1 MFWLTAVDCVEK
13 LDLVSLRGQ
22 RGGGPLQ
29 LSCWIKMA
37 YFCC

>member
-22 RGGGPLQ
+22 GGGGAFTAVVLD
-29 LSCWIKMA
+29 
-37 YFCC
+37 

>member
-22 RGGGPLQ
+22 GGGAFTAVVLD
-29 LSCWIKMA
+29 
-37 YFCC
+37 